1 MRLNRILKKIFDLVL
16 SFTMLVLISPLLI
29 ILALLILVFEGW
41 PIFYISRRF
50 IALDRSIPI
59 FKFRT
64 MVKDAK
70 SPKYRLNERFMRDG
84 YLDIPVDCE
93 VYTPI
98 GRWLEKTQL
107 VEILQLFNVLFHGIS
122 LIGNRPL
129 PLENIN
135 LLKKFEG
142 WEGRFDSP
150 AGISGITQVVGKM
163 QQQPRERIELE
174 CLYSKLY
181 RNGNVFMCDLLIM
194 WYTLR
199 MVLFKKP
206 LSIEAARNLI
216 LKAIKPVKSPE
227 I

>member
-1 MRLNRILKKIFDLVL
+1 MRLNHILKRIFDLVF
-16 SFTMLVLISPLLI
+16 SLVLLILILPLLI
-29 ILALLILVFEGW
+29 LVALLILVLEGW
-41 PIFYISRRF
+41 PVLYVSKRCV
-50 IALDRSIPI
+50 ALNRSIPI

-84 YLDIPVDCE
+84 YLDIPIDCE

-98 GRWLEKTQL
+98 GRWLERTQM
-107 VEILQLFNVLFHGIS
+107 VEILQLFNILFHGVS

-135 LLKKFEG
+135 LLRKFEG

-181 RNGNVFMCDLLIM
+181 QNGNVFICDFVII
-194 WYTLR
+194 WYTIR
-199 MVLFKKP
+199 MILFRKP
-206 LSIEAARNLI
+206 LSIEAARNLM
-216 LKAIKPVKSPE
+216 LKALPQVE
-227 I
+227 